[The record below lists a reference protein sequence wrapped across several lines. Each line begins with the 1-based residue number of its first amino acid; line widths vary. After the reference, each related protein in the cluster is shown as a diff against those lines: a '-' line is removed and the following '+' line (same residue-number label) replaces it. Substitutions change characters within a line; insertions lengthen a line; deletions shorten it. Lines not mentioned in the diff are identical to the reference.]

1 MGRIR
6 SRLTYA
12 NVVAT
17 LALFLVLGGGTALA
31 SYVISS
37 NSQVGPG
44 TISGHKPPTGKHAN
58 IIPGTLNSFDVAD
71 NSLTGADIRNRS
83 GVDTCEPPFTARYG
97 RICAGSDGQ
106 ARNWPG
112 AQYYCANRGLRL
124 PSSTEALALALHYD
138 VPWVDGAQW
147 FWAEEEIFISGDH
160 FARTVA
166 DDGGQAFLSEL
177 TSQMTVCVTDP
188 SA

>member
-17 LALFLVLGGGTALA
+17 LALFLVLGGSTALA

-71 NSLTGADIRNRS
+71 NSLTGADIRSRS

-97 RICAGSDGQ
+97 RICAARMARPGTGRGPSTTAPTGGCASRPPRRRSLSPSTTTCRGSMAPSGSGRKRRSSYQ
-106 ARNWPG
+106 ATTLRERWP
-112 AQYYCANRGLRL
+112 
-124 PSSTEALALALHYD
+124 T
-138 VPWVDGAQW
+138 
-147 FWAEEEIFISGDH
+147 
-160 FARTVA
+160 TVA
-166 DDGGQAFLSEL
+166 KHS
-177 TSQMTVCVTDP
+177 
-188 SA
+188 